1 MNKKLFKL
9 LLLMVLLLV
18 NFYITIKLF
27 RTDVTYSGIIYAIFS
42 IGLIIFFYPKILSF
56 LGYKDEQ
63 ENSNNKNQNKIN
75 NKINNE
81 KSN

>member
-1 MNKKLFKL
+1 MNKNLLKL
-9 LLLMVLLLV
+9 LLLIILLLV

-56 LGYKDEQ
+56 LGYKDEH
-63 ENSNNKNQNKIN
+63 ENSDINN
-75 NKINNE
+75 NKINNNE